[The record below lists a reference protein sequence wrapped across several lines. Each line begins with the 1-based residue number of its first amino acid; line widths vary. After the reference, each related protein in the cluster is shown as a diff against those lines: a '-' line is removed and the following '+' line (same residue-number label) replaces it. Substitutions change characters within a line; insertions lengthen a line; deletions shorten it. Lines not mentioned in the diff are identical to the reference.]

1 MRYPEGGGLTAEWR
15 AFREGIRLQAGERF
29 AAGEKTAVIAK
40 DLRVSVRS
48 VERWRVPGARA
59 AWKPCAPRVRRTP
72 RPSPM
77 PSSRNSKRN
86 SARGRQRTGSTISA
100 GPWSGSRR

>member
-1 MRYPEGGGLTAEWR
+1 MRYPEGGGLTAEPR
-15 AFREGIRLQAGERF
+15 AFREGIRLQAGKRF

-48 VERWRVPGARA
+48 VERWRPGARA
-59 AWKPCAPRVRRTP
+59 AWRPCAPRAQRTP

-77 PSSRNSKRN
+77 PSSPYSRKN
-86 SARGRQRTGSTISA
+86 SARDRQRTGSTISV
-100 GPWSGSRR
+100 GPWPGSRR